1 MWTII
6 KKYFTTLHTL
16 LLNLPWRL
24 YRGQS
29 KKFFTRNSQKM
40 KSRCFRPATPGFW
53 NFAKFQSCEIQV
65 NPQNPMKFG
74 RNLTKYLLVQHIWDL
89 SRLMGL
95 FCHKLANLSETLS
108 LQQENVPKL
117 SGVLRLLLQ
126 KAGLWP
132 VHDIKSFAIGAFLNP
147 LLLK

>member
-1 MWTII
+1 MRTII
-6 KKYFTTLHTL
+6 IKYFTTLLTL
-16 LLNLPWRL
+16 LLNLHWRL
-24 YRGQS
+24 YRAQS
-29 KKFFTRNSQKM
+29 NKFFTHNSQKM
-40 KSRCFRPATPGFW
+40 TSHCFCPATQGFW
-53 NFAKFQSCEIQV
+53 NFAQFQSCEIQV
-65 NPQNPMKFG
+65 NARNPMKFG
-74 RNLTKYLLVQHIWDL
+74 RNLTKYMSVQHIWDL

-117 SGVLRLLLQ
+117 PGVLRLLLQ